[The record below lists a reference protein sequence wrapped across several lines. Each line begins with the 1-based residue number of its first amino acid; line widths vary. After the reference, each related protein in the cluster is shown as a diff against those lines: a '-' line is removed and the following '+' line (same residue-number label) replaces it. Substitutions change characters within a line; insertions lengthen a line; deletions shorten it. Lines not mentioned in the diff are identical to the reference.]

1 MTTSGTWRRQLL
13 GSLQGQLQLA
23 TYLVVFLGFTSAS
36 SAGLWI
42 GQRNLIENEVRILRS
57 SAEAMQACLSAG
69 GNNDYFVQ
77 QELLVHSSGRTKLW
91 MEKRNGELVLP
102 ESDHLPISRAA
113 VEATMAANPKRVV
126 GLQRVLDLEE
136 RQLLTELVQRLPD
149 GSHLWIHHEVSSNQQ
164 ALSRYLALM
173 MLIWGSC
180 LALTLLMVSW
190 LVRRIVQ
197 PLNQL
202 NAATAEVTADS
213 LARTQ
218 LQLQQAPLEVLQL
231 SNTYNALLERLA
243 ESWSQQRQ
251 FVSAVSHELRT
262 PLTVMKGSSSLLAR
276 SASTDFQTRQVHR
289 IQDATQQMSTMV
301 DALLG
306 LVRYERNTDD
316 SPVRSISEE
325 ELTQIIAQSQAQAD
339 EKALSFDVQIDGNPK
354 TRATNAVLT
363 IILGNLI
370 RNGIA
375 ATPYG
380 AIHIGMNEDTIW
392 VRDEGEGFSSIPHSE
407 GHGLG
412 LMIVDDLCHRYG
424 WQFDI
429 GTHPDGGCEAVINL
443 ALEHQ
448 T

>member
-1 MTTSGTWRRQLL
+1 MINRLLASTQSTQSMTGRLALFFSFVSVVIGIFCFALITGALLWSEDRVGERRIMIDKKEAIEHFQSHPNAGVIQLDLLTTAYNDIALVPAPFQKYLIGKKHFLDEVGDEPSSRMIYMSTYTSKGVEHPVILVSLIDEIEITTEEFIMVVAMVLSIVAIL
-13 GSLQGQLQLA
+13 VFLFGSLLLRLSQRLIEPVNALKTQLDQHQGDPTQ
-23 TYLVVFLGFTSAS
+23 TFSVPES
-36 SAGLWI
+36 SAKEFQTLADE
-42 GQRNLIENEVRILRS
+42 LNEYRRKINQVIKR
-57 SAEAMQACLSAG
+57 EQAFA
-69 GNNDYFVQ
+69 
-77 QELLVHSSGRTKLW
+77 
-91 MEKRNGELVLP
+91 
-102 ESDHLPISRAA
+102 
-113 VEATMAANPKRVV
+113 
-126 GLQRVLDLEE
+126 
-136 RQLLTELVQRLPD
+136 
-149 GSHLWIHHEVSSNQQ
+149 
-164 ALSRYLALM
+164 RYA
-173 MLIWGSC
+173 
-180 LALTLLMVSW
+180 
-190 LVRRIVQ
+190 
-197 PLNQL
+197 
-202 NAATAEVTADS
+202 
-213 LARTQ
+213 
-218 LQLQQAPLEVLQL
+218 
-231 SNTYNALLERLA
+231 
-243 ESWSQQRQ
+243 
-251 FVSAVSHELRT
+251 SHELRT

-339 EKALSFDVQIDGNPK
+339 EKALSFDVQINGNPK

-392 VRDEGEGFSSIPHSE
+392 VRDEGKGFSSIPHSE

-443 ALEHQ
+443 ALEHL

>member
-1 MTTSGTWRRQLL
+1 MINRLLASTQSTQSMTGRLALFFSFVSVVIGIFCFALITGALLWSEDRVGERRIMIDKKEAIEHFQSHPNAGVIQLDLLTTAYNDIALVPAPFQKYLIGKKHFLDEVGDEPSSRMIYMSTYTSKGVEHPVILVSLIDEIEITTEEFIMVVAMVLSIVAIL
-13 GSLQGQLQLA
+13 VFLFGSLLLRLSQRLIEPVNALKTQLDQHQGDPTQ
-23 TYLVVFLGFTSAS
+23 TFSVPES
-36 SAGLWI
+36 SAKEFQTLADE
-42 GQRNLIENEVRILRS
+42 LNEYRRKINQVIKR
-57 SAEAMQACLSAG
+57 EQAFA
-69 GNNDYFVQ
+69 
-77 QELLVHSSGRTKLW
+77 
-91 MEKRNGELVLP
+91 
-102 ESDHLPISRAA
+102 
-113 VEATMAANPKRVV
+113 
-126 GLQRVLDLEE
+126 
-136 RQLLTELVQRLPD
+136 
-149 GSHLWIHHEVSSNQQ
+149 
-164 ALSRYLALM
+164 RYA
-173 MLIWGSC
+173 
-180 LALTLLMVSW
+180 
-190 LVRRIVQ
+190 
-197 PLNQL
+197 
-202 NAATAEVTADS
+202 
-213 LARTQ
+213 
-218 LQLQQAPLEVLQL
+218 
-231 SNTYNALLERLA
+231 
-243 ESWSQQRQ
+243 
-251 FVSAVSHELRT
+251 SHELRT

-306 LVRYERNTDD
+306 LVRYERNTED

>member
-1 MTTSGTWRRQLL
+1 MINRLLASTQSTQSMTGRLALFFSFVSVVIGIFCFALITGALLWSEDRVGERRIMIDKKEAIEHFQSHPNAGVIQLDLLTTAYNDIALVPAPFQKYLIGKKHFLDEVGDEPSSRMIYMSTYTSKGIEHPVILVSLIDEIEITTEEFIMVVAMVLSIVAIL
-13 GSLQGQLQLA
+13 VFLFGSLLLRLSQRLIEPVNALKTQLDQHQGDPTQ
-23 TYLVVFLGFTSAS
+23 TFSVPES
-36 SAGLWI
+36 SAKEFQTLADE
-42 GQRNLIENEVRILRS
+42 LNEYRRKINQVIKR
-57 SAEAMQACLSAG
+57 EQAFA
-69 GNNDYFVQ
+69 
-77 QELLVHSSGRTKLW
+77 
-91 MEKRNGELVLP
+91 
-102 ESDHLPISRAA
+102 
-113 VEATMAANPKRVV
+113 
-126 GLQRVLDLEE
+126 
-136 RQLLTELVQRLPD
+136 
-149 GSHLWIHHEVSSNQQ
+149 
-164 ALSRYLALM
+164 RYA
-173 MLIWGSC
+173 
-180 LALTLLMVSW
+180 
-190 LVRRIVQ
+190 
-197 PLNQL
+197 
-202 NAATAEVTADS
+202 
-213 LARTQ
+213 
-218 LQLQQAPLEVLQL
+218 
-231 SNTYNALLERLA
+231 
-243 ESWSQQRQ
+243 
-251 FVSAVSHELRT
+251 SHELRT

-392 VRDEGEGFSSIPHSE
+392 VHDEGEGFSSIPHSE

>member
-1 MTTSGTWRRQLL
+1 MINRLLASTQSTQSMTGRLALFFSFVSVVIGIFCFALITGALLWSEDRVGERRIMIDKKEAIEHFQSHPNAGVIQLDLLTTAYNDIALVPAPFQKYLIGKKHFLDEVGDEPSSRMIYMSTYTSKGVEHPVILVSLIDEIEITTEEFIMVVAMVLSIVAIL
-13 GSLQGQLQLA
+13 VFLFGSLLLRLSQRLIEPVNALKTQLDQHQGDPTQ
-23 TYLVVFLGFTSAS
+23 TFSVPES
-36 SAGLWI
+36 SAKEFQTLADE
-42 GQRNLIENEVRILRS
+42 LNEYRRKINQVIKR
-57 SAEAMQACLSAG
+57 EQAFA
-69 GNNDYFVQ
+69 
-77 QELLVHSSGRTKLW
+77 
-91 MEKRNGELVLP
+91 
-102 ESDHLPISRAA
+102 
-113 VEATMAANPKRVV
+113 
-126 GLQRVLDLEE
+126 
-136 RQLLTELVQRLPD
+136 
-149 GSHLWIHHEVSSNQQ
+149 
-164 ALSRYLALM
+164 RYA
-173 MLIWGSC
+173 
-180 LALTLLMVSW
+180 
-190 LVRRIVQ
+190 
-197 PLNQL
+197 
-202 NAATAEVTADS
+202 
-213 LARTQ
+213 
-218 LQLQQAPLEVLQL
+218 
-231 SNTYNALLERLA
+231 
-243 ESWSQQRQ
+243 
-251 FVSAVSHELRT
+251 SHELRT

-339 EKALSFDVQIDGNPK
+339 EKALSFDVQINGNPK

>member
-1 MTTSGTWRRQLL
+1 MINRLLASTQSTQSMTGRLALFFSFVSVVIGIFCFALITGALLWSEDRVGERRIMIDKKEAIEHFQSHPNAGVIQLDLLTTAYNDIALVPAPFQKYLIGKKHFLDEVGDEPSSRMIYMSTYTSKGVEHPVILVSLIDEIEITTEEFIMVVAMVLSIVAIL
-13 GSLQGQLQLA
+13 VFLFGSLLLRLSQRLIEPVNALKTQLDQHQGDPTQ
-23 TYLVVFLGFTSAS
+23 TFSVPES
-36 SAGLWI
+36 SAKEFQTLADE
-42 GQRNLIENEVRILRS
+42 LNEYRRKINQVIKR
-57 SAEAMQACLSAG
+57 EQAFA
-69 GNNDYFVQ
+69 
-77 QELLVHSSGRTKLW
+77 
-91 MEKRNGELVLP
+91 
-102 ESDHLPISRAA
+102 
-113 VEATMAANPKRVV
+113 
-126 GLQRVLDLEE
+126 
-136 RQLLTELVQRLPD
+136 
-149 GSHLWIHHEVSSNQQ
+149 
-164 ALSRYLALM
+164 RYA
-173 MLIWGSC
+173 
-180 LALTLLMVSW
+180 
-190 LVRRIVQ
+190 
-197 PLNQL
+197 
-202 NAATAEVTADS
+202 
-213 LARTQ
+213 
-218 LQLQQAPLEVLQL
+218 
-231 SNTYNALLERLA
+231 
-243 ESWSQQRQ
+243 
-251 FVSAVSHELRT
+251 SHELRT

-339 EKALSFDVQIDGNPK
+339 EKVLSFDVQIDGNPK

>member
-1 MTTSGTWRRQLL
+1 MINRLLASTQSTQSMTGRLALFFSFVSVVIGIFCFALITGALLWSEDRVGERRIMIDKKEAIEHFQSHPNAGVIQLDLLTTAYNDIALVPAPFQKYLIGKKHFLDEVGDEPSSRMIYMSTYTSKGVEHPVILVSLIDEIEITTEEFIMVVAMVLSIVAIL
-13 GSLQGQLQLA
+13 VFLFGSLLLRLSQRLIEPVNALKTQLDQHQGDPTQ
-23 TYLVVFLGFTSAS
+23 TFSVPES
-36 SAGLWI
+36 SAKEFQTLADE
-42 GQRNLIENEVRILRS
+42 LNEYRRKINQVIKR
-57 SAEAMQACLSAG
+57 EQAFA
-69 GNNDYFVQ
+69 
-77 QELLVHSSGRTKLW
+77 
-91 MEKRNGELVLP
+91 
-102 ESDHLPISRAA
+102 
-113 VEATMAANPKRVV
+113 
-126 GLQRVLDLEE
+126 
-136 RQLLTELVQRLPD
+136 
-149 GSHLWIHHEVSSNQQ
+149 
-164 ALSRYLALM
+164 RYA
-173 MLIWGSC
+173 
-180 LALTLLMVSW
+180 
-190 LVRRIVQ
+190 
-197 PLNQL
+197 
-202 NAATAEVTADS
+202 
-213 LARTQ
+213 
-218 LQLQQAPLEVLQL
+218 
-231 SNTYNALLERLA
+231 
-243 ESWSQQRQ
+243 
-251 FVSAVSHELRT
+251 SHELRT

-325 ELTQIIAQSQAQAD
+325 ELTQVIAQSQAQAD

-443 ALEHQ
+443 ALEHL

>member
-1 MTTSGTWRRQLL
+1 MINRLLASTQSTQSMTGRLALFFSFVSVVIGIFCFALITGALLWSEDRVGERRIMIDKKEAIEHFQSHPNAGVIQLDLLTTAYNDIALVPAPFQKYLIGKKHFLDEVGDEPSSRMIYMSTYTSKGVEHPVILVSLIDEIEITTEEFIMVVAMVLSIVAIL
-13 GSLQGQLQLA
+13 VFLFGSLLLRLSQRLIEPVNALKTQLDQHQGDPTQ
-23 TYLVVFLGFTSAS
+23 TFSVPES
-36 SAGLWI
+36 SAKEFQTLADE
-42 GQRNLIENEVRILRS
+42 LNEYRRKINQVIKR
-57 SAEAMQACLSAG
+57 EQAFA
-69 GNNDYFVQ
+69 
-77 QELLVHSSGRTKLW
+77 
-91 MEKRNGELVLP
+91 
-102 ESDHLPISRAA
+102 
-113 VEATMAANPKRVV
+113 
-126 GLQRVLDLEE
+126 
-136 RQLLTELVQRLPD
+136 
-149 GSHLWIHHEVSSNQQ
+149 
-164 ALSRYLALM
+164 RYA
-173 MLIWGSC
+173 
-180 LALTLLMVSW
+180 
-190 LVRRIVQ
+190 
-197 PLNQL
+197 
-202 NAATAEVTADS
+202 
-213 LARTQ
+213 
-218 LQLQQAPLEVLQL
+218 
-231 SNTYNALLERLA
+231 
-243 ESWSQQRQ
+243 
-251 FVSAVSHELRT
+251 SHELRT

-339 EKALSFDVQIDGNPK
+339 EKALSFDVQTDGNPK

-392 VRDEGEGFSSIPHSE
+392 VRDEGEGFSSIPHLE

>member
-1 MTTSGTWRRQLL
+1 MINRLLASTQSTQSMTGRLALFFSFVSVVIGIFCFALITGALLWSEDRVGERRIMIDKKEAIEHFQSHPNAGVIQLDLLTTAYNDIALVPAPFQKYLIGKKHFLDEVGDEPSSRMIYMSTYTSKGVEHPVILVSLIDEIEITTEEFIMVVAMVLSIVAIL
-13 GSLQGQLQLA
+13 VFLFGSLLLRLSQRLIEPVNALKTQLDQHQGDPTQ
-23 TYLVVFLGFTSAS
+23 TFSVPES
-36 SAGLWI
+36 SAKEFQTLADE
-42 GQRNLIENEVRILRS
+42 LNEYRRKINQVIKR
-57 SAEAMQACLSAG
+57 EQAFA
-69 GNNDYFVQ
+69 
-77 QELLVHSSGRTKLW
+77 
-91 MEKRNGELVLP
+91 
-102 ESDHLPISRAA
+102 
-113 VEATMAANPKRVV
+113 
-126 GLQRVLDLEE
+126 
-136 RQLLTELVQRLPD
+136 
-149 GSHLWIHHEVSSNQQ
+149 
-164 ALSRYLALM
+164 RYA
-173 MLIWGSC
+173 
-180 LALTLLMVSW
+180 
-190 LVRRIVQ
+190 
-197 PLNQL
+197 
-202 NAATAEVTADS
+202 
-213 LARTQ
+213 
-218 LQLQQAPLEVLQL
+218 
-231 SNTYNALLERLA
+231 
-243 ESWSQQRQ
+243 
-251 FVSAVSHELRT
+251 SHELRT

-380 AIHIGMNEDTIW
+380 AIHIGMNEGTIW

>member
-1 MTTSGTWRRQLL
+1 MINRLLASTQSTQSMTGRLALFFSFVSVVIGIFCFALITGALLWSEDRVGERRIMIDKKEAIEHFQSHPNAGVIQLDLLTTAYNDIALVPAPFQKYLIGKKHFLDEVGDEPSSRMIYMSTYTSKGVEHPVILVSLIDEIEITTEEFIMVVAMVLSIVAIL
-13 GSLQGQLQLA
+13 VFLFGSLLLRLSQRLIEPVNALKTQLDQHQGDPTQ
-23 TYLVVFLGFTSAS
+23 TFSVPES
-36 SAGLWI
+36 SAKEFQTLADE
-42 GQRNLIENEVRILRS
+42 LNEYRRKINQVIKR
-57 SAEAMQACLSAG
+57 EQAFA
-69 GNNDYFVQ
+69 
-77 QELLVHSSGRTKLW
+77 
-91 MEKRNGELVLP
+91 
-102 ESDHLPISRAA
+102 
-113 VEATMAANPKRVV
+113 
-126 GLQRVLDLEE
+126 
-136 RQLLTELVQRLPD
+136 
-149 GSHLWIHHEVSSNQQ
+149 
-164 ALSRYLALM
+164 RYA
-173 MLIWGSC
+173 
-180 LALTLLMVSW
+180 
-190 LVRRIVQ
+190 
-197 PLNQL
+197 
-202 NAATAEVTADS
+202 
-213 LARTQ
+213 
-218 LQLQQAPLEVLQL
+218 
-231 SNTYNALLERLA
+231 
-243 ESWSQQRQ
+243 
-251 FVSAVSHELRT
+251 SHELRT

>member
-1 MTTSGTWRRQLL
+1 MINRLLASTQSTQSMTGRLALFFSFVSVVIGIFCFALITGALLWSEDRVGERRIMIDKKEAIEHFQSHPNAGVIQLDL
-13 GSLQGQLQLA
+13 LTTAYNDIALVPAPFQKYLIGKKHFLDEVGDEPSSRMIYMSTYTNKGVEHPVILVSLIDEIEITTEEFIMVVAMVLSIVAILVFLFGSLLLRLSQRLIEPVNALKTQLDQHQGDPTQ
-23 TYLVVFLGFTSAS
+23 TFSVPES
-36 SAGLWI
+36 SAKEFQTLADE
-42 GQRNLIENEVRILRS
+42 LNEYRRKINQVIKR
-57 SAEAMQACLSAG
+57 EQAFA
-69 GNNDYFVQ
+69 
-77 QELLVHSSGRTKLW
+77 
-91 MEKRNGELVLP
+91 
-102 ESDHLPISRAA
+102 
-113 VEATMAANPKRVV
+113 
-126 GLQRVLDLEE
+126 
-136 RQLLTELVQRLPD
+136 
-149 GSHLWIHHEVSSNQQ
+149 
-164 ALSRYLALM
+164 RYA
-173 MLIWGSC
+173 
-180 LALTLLMVSW
+180 
-190 LVRRIVQ
+190 
-197 PLNQL
+197 
-202 NAATAEVTADS
+202 
-213 LARTQ
+213 
-218 LQLQQAPLEVLQL
+218 
-231 SNTYNALLERLA
+231 
-243 ESWSQQRQ
+243 
-251 FVSAVSHELRT
+251 SHELRT

>member
-1 MTTSGTWRRQLL
+1 MINRLLASTQSTQSMTGRLALFFSFVSVVIGIFCFALITGALLWSEDRVGERRIMIDKKEAIEHFQSHPNAGVIQLDLLTTAYNDVALVPAPFQKYLIGKKHFLDEVGDEPSSRMIYMSTYTSKGVEHPVILVSLIDEIEITTEEFIMVVAMVLSIVAIL
-13 GSLQGQLQLA
+13 VFLFGSLLLRLSQRLIEPVNALKTQLDQHQGDPTQ
-23 TYLVVFLGFTSAS
+23 TFSVPES
-36 SAGLWI
+36 SAKEFQTLADE
-42 GQRNLIENEVRILRS
+42 LNEYRRKINQVIKR
-57 SAEAMQACLSAG
+57 EQAFA
-69 GNNDYFVQ
+69 
-77 QELLVHSSGRTKLW
+77 
-91 MEKRNGELVLP
+91 
-102 ESDHLPISRAA
+102 
-113 VEATMAANPKRVV
+113 
-126 GLQRVLDLEE
+126 
-136 RQLLTELVQRLPD
+136 
-149 GSHLWIHHEVSSNQQ
+149 
-164 ALSRYLALM
+164 RYA
-173 MLIWGSC
+173 
-180 LALTLLMVSW
+180 
-190 LVRRIVQ
+190 
-197 PLNQL
+197 
-202 NAATAEVTADS
+202 
-213 LARTQ
+213 
-218 LQLQQAPLEVLQL
+218 
-231 SNTYNALLERLA
+231 
-243 ESWSQQRQ
+243 
-251 FVSAVSHELRT
+251 SHELRT

>member
-1 MTTSGTWRRQLL
+1 MINRLLASTQSTQSMTGRLALFFSFVSVVIGIFCFALITGALLWSEDRVGERRIMIDKKEAIEHFQSHPNAGLIQLDLLTTAYNDIALVPAPFQKYLIGKKHFLDEVGDEPSSRMIYMSTYTSKGVEHPVILVSLIDEIEITTEEFIMVVAMVLSIVAIL
-13 GSLQGQLQLA
+13 VFLFGSLLLRLSQRLIEPVNALKTQLDQHQGDPTQ
-23 TYLVVFLGFTSAS
+23 TFSVPAS
-36 SAGLWI
+36 SAKEFQTLADE
-42 GQRNLIENEVRILRS
+42 LNEYRRKINQVIKR
-57 SAEAMQACLSAG
+57 EQAFA
-69 GNNDYFVQ
+69 
-77 QELLVHSSGRTKLW
+77 
-91 MEKRNGELVLP
+91 
-102 ESDHLPISRAA
+102 
-113 VEATMAANPKRVV
+113 
-126 GLQRVLDLEE
+126 
-136 RQLLTELVQRLPD
+136 
-149 GSHLWIHHEVSSNQQ
+149 
-164 ALSRYLALM
+164 RYA
-173 MLIWGSC
+173 
-180 LALTLLMVSW
+180 
-190 LVRRIVQ
+190 
-197 PLNQL
+197 
-202 NAATAEVTADS
+202 
-213 LARTQ
+213 
-218 LQLQQAPLEVLQL
+218 
-231 SNTYNALLERLA
+231 
-243 ESWSQQRQ
+243 
-251 FVSAVSHELRT
+251 SHELRT

>member
-1 MTTSGTWRRQLL
+1 MIRRLFNNTQSLTGRLELFFLLVSVVIGLLCFALVSGALLWSEDRVGERRIMIDKKEAIEHFQSHPNAGVIQLDLLTTAYNDIALVPAPFQKYLIGKKHFLDEVGDEPSSRMIYMSTYTSKGVEHPVILVSLIDEIEITTEEFIMVVAMVLSIVAIL
-13 GSLQGQLQLA
+13 VFLFGSLLLRLSQRLIEPVNALKTQLDQHQGDPTQ
-23 TYLVVFLGFTSAS
+23 TFSVPES
-36 SAGLWI
+36 SAKEFQTLADE
-42 GQRNLIENEVRILRS
+42 LNEYRRKINQVIKR
-57 SAEAMQACLSAG
+57 EQAFA
-69 GNNDYFVQ
+69 
-77 QELLVHSSGRTKLW
+77 
-91 MEKRNGELVLP
+91 
-102 ESDHLPISRAA
+102 
-113 VEATMAANPKRVV
+113 
-126 GLQRVLDLEE
+126 
-136 RQLLTELVQRLPD
+136 
-149 GSHLWIHHEVSSNQQ
+149 
-164 ALSRYLALM
+164 RYA
-173 MLIWGSC
+173 
-180 LALTLLMVSW
+180 
-190 LVRRIVQ
+190 
-197 PLNQL
+197 
-202 NAATAEVTADS
+202 
-213 LARTQ
+213 
-218 LQLQQAPLEVLQL
+218 
-231 SNTYNALLERLA
+231 
-243 ESWSQQRQ
+243 
-251 FVSAVSHELRT
+251 SHELRT

>member
-1 MTTSGTWRRQLL
+1 MINRLLASTQSTQSMTGRLALFFSFVSVVIGIFCFVLITGALLWSEDRVGERRIMIDKKEAIEHFQSHPNAGVIQLDLLTTAYNDIALVPAPFQKYLIGKKHFLDEVGDEPSSRMIYMSTYTSKGVEHPVILVSLIDEIEITTEEFIMVVAMVLSIVAIL
-13 GSLQGQLQLA
+13 VFLFGSLLLRLSQRLIEPVNALKTQLDQHQGDPTQ
-23 TYLVVFLGFTSAS
+23 TFSVPES
-36 SAGLWI
+36 SAKEFQTLADE
-42 GQRNLIENEVRILRS
+42 LNEYRRKINQVIKR
-57 SAEAMQACLSAG
+57 EQAFA
-69 GNNDYFVQ
+69 
-77 QELLVHSSGRTKLW
+77 
-91 MEKRNGELVLP
+91 
-102 ESDHLPISRAA
+102 
-113 VEATMAANPKRVV
+113 
-126 GLQRVLDLEE
+126 
-136 RQLLTELVQRLPD
+136 
-149 GSHLWIHHEVSSNQQ
+149 
-164 ALSRYLALM
+164 RYA
-173 MLIWGSC
+173 
-180 LALTLLMVSW
+180 
-190 LVRRIVQ
+190 
-197 PLNQL
+197 
-202 NAATAEVTADS
+202 
-213 LARTQ
+213 
-218 LQLQQAPLEVLQL
+218 
-231 SNTYNALLERLA
+231 
-243 ESWSQQRQ
+243 
-251 FVSAVSHELRT
+251 SHELRT

-339 EKALSFDVQIDGNPK
+339 EKALSFDVQINGNPK

>member
-1 MTTSGTWRRQLL
+1 MINRLLASTRSTQSMTGRLALFFSFVSVVIGIFCFALITGALLWSEDRVGERRIMIDKKEAIEHFQSHPNAGVIQLDLLTTAYNDIALVPAPFQKYLIGKKHFLDEVGDEPSSRMIYMSTYTSKGVEHPVILVSLIDEIEITTEEFIMVVAMVLSIVAIL
-13 GSLQGQLQLA
+13 VFLFGSLLLRLSQRLIEPVNALKTQLDQHQGDPTQ
-23 TYLVVFLGFTSAS
+23 TFSVPES
-36 SAGLWI
+36 SAKEFQTLADE
-42 GQRNLIENEVRILRS
+42 LNEYRRKINQVIKR
-57 SAEAMQACLSAG
+57 EQAFA
-69 GNNDYFVQ
+69 
-77 QELLVHSSGRTKLW
+77 
-91 MEKRNGELVLP
+91 
-102 ESDHLPISRAA
+102 
-113 VEATMAANPKRVV
+113 
-126 GLQRVLDLEE
+126 
-136 RQLLTELVQRLPD
+136 
-149 GSHLWIHHEVSSNQQ
+149 
-164 ALSRYLALM
+164 RYA
-173 MLIWGSC
+173 
-180 LALTLLMVSW
+180 
-190 LVRRIVQ
+190 
-197 PLNQL
+197 
-202 NAATAEVTADS
+202 
-213 LARTQ
+213 
-218 LQLQQAPLEVLQL
+218 
-231 SNTYNALLERLA
+231 
-243 ESWSQQRQ
+243 
-251 FVSAVSHELRT
+251 SHELRT

-316 SPVRSISEE
+316 SPVRNISEE

-443 ALEHQ
+443 ALEHL

>member
-1 MTTSGTWRRQLL
+1 MINRLLASTQSTQSMTGRLALFFSFVSVVIGIFCFALITGALLWSEDRVGERRIMIDKKEAIEHFQSHPNAGVIQLDLLTTAYNDIALVPAPFQKYLIGKKHFLDEVGDEPSSRMIYMSTYTSKGVEHPVILVSLIDEIEITTEEFIMVVAMVLSIVAIL
-13 GSLQGQLQLA
+13 VFLFGSLLLRLSQRLIEPVNALKTQLDQHQGDPTQ
-23 TYLVVFLGFTSAS
+23 TFSVPES
-36 SAGLWI
+36 SAKEFQTLADE
-42 GQRNLIENEVRILRS
+42 LNEYRRKINQVIKR
-57 SAEAMQACLSAG
+57 EQAFA
-69 GNNDYFVQ
+69 
-77 QELLVHSSGRTKLW
+77 
-91 MEKRNGELVLP
+91 
-102 ESDHLPISRAA
+102 
-113 VEATMAANPKRVV
+113 
-126 GLQRVLDLEE
+126 
-136 RQLLTELVQRLPD
+136 
-149 GSHLWIHHEVSSNQQ
+149 
-164 ALSRYLALM
+164 RYA
-173 MLIWGSC
+173 
-180 LALTLLMVSW
+180 
-190 LVRRIVQ
+190 
-197 PLNQL
+197 
-202 NAATAEVTADS
+202 
-213 LARTQ
+213 
-218 LQLQQAPLEVLQL
+218 
-231 SNTYNALLERLA
+231 
-243 ESWSQQRQ
+243 
-251 FVSAVSHELRT
+251 SHELRT

-301 DALLG
+301 AALLG

>member
-1 MTTSGTWRRQLL
+1 MINRLLASTQSTQSMTGRLALFFSFVSVVIGIFCFALITGALLWSEDRVGERRIMIDKKEAIEHFQSHPNAGVIQLDLLTTAYNDIALVPAPFQKYLIGKKHFLDEVGDEPSSRMIYMSTYTSKGIEHPVILVSLIDEIEITTEEFIMVVAMVLSIVAIL
-13 GSLQGQLQLA
+13 VFLFGSLLLRLSQRLIEPVNALKTQLDQHQGDPTQ
-23 TYLVVFLGFTSAS
+23 TFSVPES
-36 SAGLWI
+36 SAKEFQTLADE
-42 GQRNLIENEVRILRS
+42 LNEYRRKINQVIKR
-57 SAEAMQACLSAG
+57 EQAFA
-69 GNNDYFVQ
+69 
-77 QELLVHSSGRTKLW
+77 
-91 MEKRNGELVLP
+91 
-102 ESDHLPISRAA
+102 
-113 VEATMAANPKRVV
+113 
-126 GLQRVLDLEE
+126 
-136 RQLLTELVQRLPD
+136 
-149 GSHLWIHHEVSSNQQ
+149 
-164 ALSRYLALM
+164 RYA
-173 MLIWGSC
+173 
-180 LALTLLMVSW
+180 
-190 LVRRIVQ
+190 
-197 PLNQL
+197 
-202 NAATAEVTADS
+202 
-213 LARTQ
+213 
-218 LQLQQAPLEVLQL
+218 
-231 SNTYNALLERLA
+231 
-243 ESWSQQRQ
+243 
-251 FVSAVSHELRT
+251 SHELRT

-443 ALEHQ
+443 ALEHL

>member
-1 MTTSGTWRRQLL
+1 MINRLLAGTQSTQSMTGRLALFFSFVSVVIGIFCFALITGALLWSEDRVGERRIMIDKKEAIEHFQSHPNAGVIQLDLLTTAYNDIALVPAPFQKYLIGKKHFLDEVGDEPSSRMIYMSTYTSKGVEHPVILVSLIDEIEITTEEFIMVVAMVLSIVAIL
-13 GSLQGQLQLA
+13 VFLFGSLLLRLSQRLIEPVNALKTQLDQHQGDPTQ
-23 TYLVVFLGFTSAS
+23 TFSVPES
-36 SAGLWI
+36 SAKEFQTLADE
-42 GQRNLIENEVRILRS
+42 LNEYRRKINQVIKR
-57 SAEAMQACLSAG
+57 EQAFA
-69 GNNDYFVQ
+69 
-77 QELLVHSSGRTKLW
+77 
-91 MEKRNGELVLP
+91 
-102 ESDHLPISRAA
+102 
-113 VEATMAANPKRVV
+113 
-126 GLQRVLDLEE
+126 
-136 RQLLTELVQRLPD
+136 
-149 GSHLWIHHEVSSNQQ
+149 
-164 ALSRYLALM
+164 RYA
-173 MLIWGSC
+173 
-180 LALTLLMVSW
+180 
-190 LVRRIVQ
+190 
-197 PLNQL
+197 
-202 NAATAEVTADS
+202 
-213 LARTQ
+213 
-218 LQLQQAPLEVLQL
+218 
-231 SNTYNALLERLA
+231 
-243 ESWSQQRQ
+243 
-251 FVSAVSHELRT
+251 SHELRT

-276 SASTDFQTRQVHR
+276 STSTDFQTRQVHR

-424 WQFDI
+424 WQFHI

>member
-1 MTTSGTWRRQLL
+1 MINRLLASTQSTQSMTGRLALFFSFVSVVIGIFCFALITGALLWSEDRVGERRIMIDKKEAIEHFQSHPNAGVIQLDLLTTAYNDIALVPAPFQKYLIGKKHFLDEVGDEPSSRMIYMSTYTSKGVEHPVILVSLIDEIEITTEEFIMVVAMVLSIVAIL
-13 GSLQGQLQLA
+13 VFLFGSLLLRLSQRLIEPVNALKTQLDQHQGDPTQ
-23 TYLVVFLGFTSAS
+23 TFSVPES
-36 SAGLWI
+36 SAKEFQTLADE
-42 GQRNLIENEVRILRS
+42 LNEYRRKINQVIKR
-57 SAEAMQACLSAG
+57 EQAFA
-69 GNNDYFVQ
+69 
-77 QELLVHSSGRTKLW
+77 
-91 MEKRNGELVLP
+91 
-102 ESDHLPISRAA
+102 
-113 VEATMAANPKRVV
+113 
-126 GLQRVLDLEE
+126 
-136 RQLLTELVQRLPD
+136 
-149 GSHLWIHHEVSSNQQ
+149 
-164 ALSRYLALM
+164 RYA
-173 MLIWGSC
+173 
-180 LALTLLMVSW
+180 
-190 LVRRIVQ
+190 
-197 PLNQL
+197 
-202 NAATAEVTADS
+202 
-213 LARTQ
+213 
-218 LQLQQAPLEVLQL
+218 
-231 SNTYNALLERLA
+231 
-243 ESWSQQRQ
+243 
-251 FVSAVSHELRT
+251 SHELRT

-363 IILGNLI
+363 IILGNLV